1 MIEKRKNK
9 AHKVDEEP
17 IYREIVEAVN
27 SIILRWDGDL
37 RVTFI
42 NRFALEFF
50 GYTRDEIL
58 GKSLIGTIV
67 PATSAAGSDLVAMIR
82 DIASHPER
90 YIGSE
95 IENVRH
101 DGTRVWVSWTNRAIM
116 DKQGN
121 VREIISV
128 GNDITDRKRAEEA
141 LQWQLKMTGTLL
153 DAIPIPVFYKN
164 AAGIYTGCNRAFA
177 AFLGK
182 PKDEIIGRTVYD
194 VAPPDLAD
202 IYRRAD
208 DELMRHKGKQIYET
222 SVVAADGT
230 RHDVLFNK
238 ATYLNED
245 GTVGGIIGTIL
256 DITKRKKVERD
267 LVKAREELEMRV
279 LERTKELEEAN
290 RSLRREI
297 AEHERAE
304 ERLRESEEKFRALAE
319 TSDAPIT
326 IFRDGEN
333 IYVNRAA
340 ARVTGRTIEELMK
353 IGPIE
358 TIHPDDR
365 VKALESIMMLERGEK
380 TRGRLEI
387 RILRKDGSVRWI
399 DVSAAPISFHGKNA
413 LISIAL
419 DITERKRADE
429 ELKKAKARAELYLDL
444 MGHDI
449 INMNQAMMGYLEMA
463 HDLLDLKGHEEL
475 IERPMEILRH
485 SSRLIASV
493 KKLEQAQSGKYPLRA
508 VDLGHVIKEV
518 ADEHAKVPGRDVRI
532 NYPLLEGR
540 CVQANDFLKDVFGNL
555 VDNAIRHSEGPL
567 DVNITVEPV
576 REGGRMYYRVSV
588 ADNGPGISDD
598 MKRRIFRIVDVA
610 TGTPGRRGLGL
621 FMVRTLVQSY
631 NGRVWVEDRVPGD
644 YRKGSRFVVLLPA
657 AGQTAR

>member
-1 MIEKRKNK
+1 MIEEQKNTADKRI
-9 AHKVDEEP
+9 HEER
-17 IYREIVEAVN
+17 ICWEIVETVN
-27 SIILRWDGDL
+27 SIILRWDRDL

-42 NRFALEFF
+42 NKFALEFF

-67 PATSAAGSDLVAMIR
+67 PATSTAGSDLAAMIR
-82 DIASHPER
+82 GIIRHPEK
-90 YIGSE
+90 YISNE
-95 IENVRH
+95 NENVRH
-101 DGTRVWVSWTNRAIM
+101 DGTRVWISWTNRAVR

-121 VREIISV
+121 VYEIISV

-141 LQWQLKMTGTLL
+141 LRRQLRMTGTLL

-182 PKDEIIGRTVYD
+182 PKDGIIGRTVYD

-202 IYRRAD
+202 IYHRAD
-208 DELMRHKGKQIYET
+208 EELIRHRGKQIYEA

-238 ATYLNED
+238 ATYLDED
-245 GTVGGIIGTIL
+245 GTIGGIIGTIL
-256 DITKRKKVERD
+256 DITKRKKVERE
-267 LVKAREELEMRV
+267 LVKAREELERRV

-297 AEHERAE
+297 AEHKQAE

-340 ARVTGRTIEELMK
+340 AEATGRTIEELMK
-353 IGPIE
+353 VGPIE

-365 VKALESIMMLERGEK
+365 AKALESIMMLERGEK
-380 TRGRLEI
+380 MRGRLEI

-419 DITERKRADE
+419 DITERKRAEE
-429 ELKKAKARAELYLDL
+429 ELKNAKARAELYLDL

-463 HDLLDLKGHEEL
+463 HELLDLKGHEEL
-475 IERPMEILRH
+475 IERPLEILKH

-493 KKLEQAQSGKYPLRA
+493 KKLELAQSGKYPLRA
-508 VDLGHVIKEV
+508 VDLSRLIKEV
-518 ADEHAKVPGRDVRI
+518 ADEYSKVPDRDVRI
-532 NYPLLEGR
+532 NYPLIEGR
-540 CVQANDFLKDVFGNL
+540 SVQANDFLKDVFGNL

-598 MKRRIFRIVDVA
+598 MKREIFRIVDVA

-621 FMVRTLVQSY
+621 FMVRTLVRSY
-631 NGRVWVEDRVPGD
+631 GGRAWVEDRVPGD

-657 AGQTAR
+657 AGQAA